1 MSWLDDLTDNISD
14 AFDRNMSS
22 VGDTLM
28 NDLFG
33 AFGFGQTPF
42 GDFSGKSTA
51 AAKDLV
57 DMWQNLDLE
66 DYPVATKDPKYVNYT
81 GYNPVQLDTPTDVT
95 LGGYTPTLL
104 GDPSQVE
111 EDASI
116 RDRQMQGL
124 SALDNIIQGGGFTEQ
139 DRNVNNLILGDQAK
153 QAGRLNKA
161 VTENMQS
168 RGMGGSGSE
177 IASRML
183 ANQTAADAG
192 NRAGITLANAARER
206 MDNAIRDR
214 AGIAG
219 DIRSDDFRTKS
230 ANADAINRFNQLN
243 TSFQNDA
250 AKYGADVSNQGAMF
264 NAGRQDDAAKYNA
277 NVGNDAARFNAAV
290 NNEQNKYN
298 TALDNKSDE
307 AFMNAVRYAN
317 SDKMDQMQGMSSAYN
332 NYIRALR
339 DEGTAEYLA
348 KATGQQTETP
358 YDNGNI
364 FDDFLGGIFGSDQG
378 GNNAGDWLG
387 DIIGGAGDWLGDLF
401 GTNTGSDY
409 TTPPYNPD
417 TGSDFDWLDFGL
429 DLGSDW
435 LGSDWDFDFGDWD
448 IFGSDTGTGSDDWW
462 DYDFGGDYS
471 DDTWDWDFG
480 SDDWLYNDFNWDL
493 GTDPFWDDFNLG
505 DLDYGYI
512 DPYDYGTDLDMSD
525 DWLFDFGDDW
535 FTGLDDDENFWWS
548 F

>member
-33 AFGFGQTPF
+33 AFGFGQTPMGNF
-42 GDFSGKSTA
+42 TGRGTEA
-51 AAKDLV
+51 AQDLV

-66 DYPVATKDPKYVNYT
+66 EYPVATKDPTYVNYT
-81 GYNPVQLDTPTDVT
+81 GYDPVQMQNPTDVT

-104 GDPSQVE
+104 SDPSLVE

-124 SALDNIIQGGGFTEQ
+124 SALDNIIKGGGFTEQ

-168 RGMGGSGSE
+168 RGMGGSGGE

-206 MDNAIRDR
+206 VDNAITNR

-243 TSFQNDA
+243 TSYTNDA

-264 NAGRQDDAAKYNA
+264 NANRQDDAAKYNA
-277 NVGNDAARFNAAV
+277 NVGNDAAKFAAAV
-290 NNEQNKYN
+290 QNEQNKYN

-307 AFMNAVRYAN
+307 QFMNAVRYAN
-317 SDKMDQMQGMSSAYN
+317 QDKMDKMRGMTGAYN
-332 NYIRALR
+332 NYVSQLNAE
-339 DEGTAEYLA
+339 DTADYYRQLVDA
-348 KATGQQTETP
+348 QTGGD
-358 YDNGNI
+358 YGNNNI
-364 FDDFLGGIFGSDQG
+364 FDDFLGGLFGQDQSG
-378 GNNAGDWLG
+378 GNQAGDWLG

-409 TTPPYNPD
+409 TTPGYNPGAD
-417 TGSDFDWLDFGL
+417 YGSGSDWLDF
-429 DLGSDW
+429 DLGDIFDGATDW
-435 LGSDWDFDFGDWD
+435 FGDL
-448 IFGSDTGTGSDDWW
+448 FGDDTSDDWW

-471 DDTWDWDFG
+471 DSTWDWDFG
-480 SDDWLYNDFNWDL
+480 SDDLYTDFNWDL
-493 GTDPFWDDFNLG
+493 GDTYWDDFNLG
-505 DLDYGYI
+505 DLDYGYGT
-512 DPYDYGTDLDMSD
+512 DPFDYGTDLDMSD

-535 FTGLDDDENFWWS
+535 ITGLNEDENFWWS